1 MQPTMLN
8 IVISLLSTGL
18 YAAAIYLS
26 FYFVKRL
33 NLPNSFAPLTPLLGL
48 ILILVLTPF
57 VFSPL
62 NLIFG
67 KILDPL
73 LNPGGGI
80 LHSLEG
86 LFLVGLLWY
95 VCKKLT

>member
-1 MQPTMLN
+1 MQSTILS

-18 YAAAIYLS
+18 YATAVYLS

-48 ILILVLTPF
+48 VLILILTPF

-80 LHSLEG
+80 LHLLEG
-86 LFLVGLLWY
+86 LGLVGILLYSY
-95 VCKKLT
+95 VKLR